1 MSDPTPNQP
10 DDAEAPEAGDTEERP
25 AAAPFDD
32 EAPTTQWQAVGDE
45 APEGQGEGDAEPEP
59 DPLAEVMAER
69 DAAMAEAAD
78 WKSRAYRISADLDNA
93 RKRFAKEREE
103 MRKFGIEGLLRDML
117 PIIDNLERAVEHA
130 ESKGTDGLTDGVK
143 MVLRQFNTTL
153 KTKGAEPFDALG
165 QPFDPQVHEAM
176 TEMPTADYA
185 PGHVASVFQ
194 RGWRL
199 NGRLVRPAMVVVAR
213 APDPAP
219 ADEAPA
225 DAAPPAEDADG

>member
-1 MSDPTPNQP
+1 MSDSTPSP
-10 DDAEAPEAGDTEERP
+10 EDVAAAEAHDTEERP
-25 AAAPFDD
+25 AAAAVDD
-32 EAPTTQWQAVGDE
+32 DAPTTQWTAVGDD
-45 APEGQGEGDAEPEP
+45 APEAEA

-103 MRKFGIEGLLRDML
+103 MRKFGIEGLLKDLL
-117 PIIDNLERAVEHA
+117 PIIDNLERAVDHA
-130 ESKGTDGLTDGVK
+130 ENKGPDGLTDGVK

-176 TEMPTADYA
+176 TEMPTADYE

-199 NGRLVRPAMVVVAR
+199 NGRLVRPAMVVVAK
-213 APDPAP
+213 APPEPAP
-219 ADEAPA
+219 EAPAEADEAA
-225 DAAPPAEDADG
+225 DEG

>member
-10 DDAEAPEAGDTEERP
+10 EDVEANDTEERP
-25 AAAPFDD
+25 AAAPVDD
-32 EAPTTQWQAVGDE
+32 DAPTTQWTAVGDDPPDE
-45 APEGQGEGDAEPEP
+45 A

-69 DAAMAEAAD
+69 DAAMAEVAD
-78 WKSRAYRISADLDNA
+78 WKARAYRISADLDNA

-103 MRKFGIEGLLRDML
+103 TRKFGIEGLLKDML

-130 ESKGTDGLTDGVK
+130 EKGSDGLTDGVK

-176 TEMPTADYA
+176 TEMPTADYP

-199 NGRLVRPAMVVVAR
+199 NGRLVRPAMVVVAK
-213 APDPAP
+213 APPP
-219 ADEAPA
+219 
-225 DAAPPAEDADG
+225 AAPEAAEQAAAEPTEEGEGT